1 MNKIV
6 NLREEIFSK
15 INESLKHKTL
25 ILICGLSGSGKSVL
39 LQRLAKYHDIDY
51 IDEIF
56 LNEKEF
62 KDIVKKRKK
71 NVLIFDEVGMYEEK
85 ILELIRIY
93 SDQMSFI
100 LSSHKKIDLFEKDYF
115 KSRFE
120 AVFWLEKLNIKEL
133 HQYIQLKFN
142 IDFSH
147 KAMKIIMKFYKGN
160 LRYVDKMLKSFCEL
174 NLYFKNTKSQDY
186 VLKLC
191 ALENGFL
198 K

>member
-1 MNKIV
+1 MSKIIS
-6 NLREEIFSK
+6 LREEIFSK
-15 INESLKHKTL
+15 INESLRHKTL

-39 LQRLAKYHDIDY
+39 LQRIAKYHDIDY

-56 LNEKEF
+56 SDEKEF
-62 KDIVKKRKK
+62 KDIIKKRKK
-71 NVLIFDEVGMYEEK
+71 DVLILDEVGMYEVK

-100 LSSHKKIDLFEKDYF
+100 LSSHKKIDLFNKDYF

-120 AVFWLEKLNIKEL
+120 TIFWLEKLNTQEL

-142 IDFSH
+142 INFSN

-160 LRYVDKMLKSFCEL
+160 LRYVDKMLKSFYEL

>member
-6 NLREEIFSK
+6 NLREEIFSR

-56 LNEKEF
+56 SDEKEF

-71 NVLIFDEVGMYEEK
+71 DVLILDEVGMYEIK

-93 SDQMSFI
+93 SDQMSFV

-120 AVFWLEKLNIKEL
+120 TIFWLEKLNTREL

-142 IDFSH
+142 INFSN

-160 LRYVDKMLKSFCEL
+160 LRHVDKMLKSFCEL
-174 NLYFKNTKSQDY
+174 NVYFKNTKSQDY